1 MSKVSTPKMMIKEE
15 FIIEDN
21 IIPLKKIKKEDEK
34 DVNLTLQA
42 LPKVGRPS
50 SSTGLPGLSDV
61 KPKLINDVNKTK
73 KPCNCTRSQCL
84 KLCVITLILVKVV
97 LIDYCILLLF

>member
-1 MSKVSTPKMMIKEE
+1 MLFKNLYGHFKVSTPKIMIKEE

-21 IIPLKKIKKEDEK
+21 IVPLKKVKKEDEK
-34 DVNLTLQA
+34 EMNMTISN

-50 SSTGLPGLSDV
+50 SSTGLPGLSEP
-61 KPKLINDVNKTK
+61 KPKSTNDVNKTK

-84 KLCVITLILVKVV
+84 KL
-97 LIDYCILLLF
+97 